1 MKFHILELTTV
12 SVVIKMFFEV
22 IFTQKNIPKRDSD
35 PQPSYGRWDALTIE
49 LLGLRWLNVGCISM

>member
-35 PQPSYGRWDALTIE
+35 PQPSYGR
-49 LLGLRWLNVGCISM
+49 